1 MGSKKFSPLCR
12 FIHYNSALIFFCA
25 QLSKDSNDRWQNR
38 AREHYS
44 ASRVSL
50 LLYNAD
56 DDLICFL
63 SLLQVDPH
71 RDRLG
76 GVLVREAGPAGDI
89 PQSGKD
95 GRLDIALSELSVVIF
110 LSFIDD
116 DCAKREREREMMYT
130 TVRLFSVAI
139 KRIVARTPRTIDR
152 LTR

>member
-1 MGSKKFSPLCR
+1 M
-12 FIHYNSALIFFCA
+12 
-25 QLSKDSNDRWQNR
+25 
-38 AREHYS
+38 
-44 ASRVSL
+44 
-50 LLYNAD
+50 
-56 DDLICFL
+56 
-63 SLLQVDPH
+63 
-71 RDRLG
+71 
-76 GVLVREAGPAGDI
+76 REAGPAGDI

-116 DCAKREREREMMYT
+116 DCAKREMMYT